1 MNLENYQAEVTGKFL
16 EARYNLWNALL
27 TVNGIILSVFG
38 VFAEKNWVAVSVVI
52 MAILSAGCMILTHV
66 MQKAAYYRMLEVV
79 HSTDALPTEE
89 EKKRDLTHSTN
100 RNKLMTF
107 AENTTLVLFMVEMF
121 AVALYVAR

>member
-27 TVNGIILSVFG
+27 TVNGIILSIFS

-79 HSTDALPTEE
+79 YSTDALPTEE
-89 EKKRDLTHSTN
+89 EKKAHGTELW
-100 RNKLMTF
+100 
-107 AENTTLVLFMVEMF
+107 A
-121 AVALYVAR
+121 AVQG